1 MYSLD
6 VIRMIVPSCC
16 SHSSWL
22 DMVGNDFAAVGKWLV
37 ADSAFPALLGNL
49 PVEQLA
55 HLRW

>member
-6 VIRMIVPSCC
+6 VIRMIVSSCC

-22 DMVGNDFAAVGKWLV
+22 DVVGNDFTAISKWFV
-37 ADSAFPALLGNL
+37 ADSALSALLGNL

-55 HLRW
+55 HLGW